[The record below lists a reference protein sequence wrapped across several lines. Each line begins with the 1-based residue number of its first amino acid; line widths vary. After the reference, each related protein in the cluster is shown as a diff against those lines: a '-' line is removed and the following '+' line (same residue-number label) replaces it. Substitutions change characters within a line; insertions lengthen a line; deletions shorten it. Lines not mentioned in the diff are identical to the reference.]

1 MTMEQKRKISRWQQ
15 KPSSLFKENLLQYIS
30 SIHRSRCTNPFT
42 NPDLAKID
50 EDFCCFFLNY
60 LVHKN
65 LYQIPNT
72 KRDLGGIYRDISY
85 LALSVCGTKS
95 FSLKKYW
102 KSPKVHTS
110 IFSSKAFQETGSRML
125 EDDKHSLG
133 TTPLIRQH
141 IFGLF
146 LTHPPTMSA

>member
-1 MTMEQKRKISRWQQ
+1 MLIHKSAHLYTLCLWMTMEQKRKISRWQQ

-95 FSLKKYW
+95 FSLKNIENLQRYILPFFLQKPFR
-102 KSPKVHTS
+102 K
-110 IFSSKAFQETGSRML
+110 QEV
-125 EDDKHSLG
+125 EC
-133 TTPLIRQH
+133 
-141 IFGLF
+141 
-146 LTHPPTMSA
+146 